1 MVYMK
6 KRVLFICT
14 HNSARS
20 QMAEGLLNAFLGDKF
35 EGFSAG
41 IKPTKINP
49 YVIRVMAEIG
59 VDVSKHHTRSIMEFR
74 RERFDYVVTVCDD
87 AREACPFFPGDN
99 VLHKSFANPS
109 EFKGSDYEVLQKVRL
124 VRDEIKDWLKKI
136 FDSELRS
143 MDRLSISSIPPHQH
157 E

>member
-1 MVYMK
+1 MK

-49 YVIRVMAEIG
+49 YVIEAMAEIG
-59 VDVSKHHTRSIMEFR
+59 VDISKHYGTLNLE
-74 RERFDYVVTVCDD
+74 VVIYS
-87 AREACPFFPGDN
+87 AFPF
-99 VLHKSFANPS
+99 
-109 EFKGSDYEVLQKVRL
+109 Q
-124 VRDEIKDWLKKI
+124 
-136 FDSELRS
+136 
-143 MDRLSISSIPPHQH
+143 
-157 E
+157 